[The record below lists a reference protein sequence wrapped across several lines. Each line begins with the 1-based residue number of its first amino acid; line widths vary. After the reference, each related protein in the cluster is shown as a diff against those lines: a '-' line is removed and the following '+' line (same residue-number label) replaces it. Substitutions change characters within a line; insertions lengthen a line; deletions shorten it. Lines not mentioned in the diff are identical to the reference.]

1 MPKRQSVAPKRVLL
15 LYSGGLDTSCM
26 LKWIPE
32 NYGGAE
38 VVTLTLDLG
47 QGEDLQFAHD
57 KALKLGAVGA
67 HIVDATQRFA
77 GDFLAPAVRANA
89 LYQGKYPLATALA
102 RPLIAEIAVDIA
114 RETGC
119 DTIAHGCTGKG
130 NDQVRFEVSI
140 NALASHMNII
150 APIREW
156 DMSRDTELEYAKSR
170 DIPLPADQNVSYS
183 VDANLWGRSIEA
195 GILEDVN
202 VEPPADVYSMINRL
216 EDTPN
221 TAEYVEIGLEKGLP
235 VSLNGRK
242 MTLVDVVTSINATA
256 GRHGIGFIDMVED
269 RVVGLKSREIY
280 EAPAAVVLIKA
291 HQELEGLCSTIHQNE
306 FKRSV
311 DQKWGELVYK
321 GLWHEPLREN
331 LQAFIESANEHVTG
345 TVKLKLYKGQAQ
357 VVGRSSDNALYDKSL
372 ISYESGHTFDQEDS
386 VGFISLW
393 GLPTRSANL
402 KKLNKNS

>member
-1 MPKRQSVAPKRVLL
+1 LPKRQSVAPKRVLL

-140 NALASHMNII
+140 NALAPHMNII

-280 EAPAAVVLIKA
+280 EAPAAVVLITA